1 MENWLA
7 LIPGLFLG
15 IALSASSGFRV
26 FVPLLISNLAVKFGA
41 ISITPDFAW
50 MASHTATGILSVA
63 CVAEIASYYV
73 TYIDNLLDSIALPAS
88 VIAGT
93 LLTSQFLPIDDPAIK
108 WGLGLLAGGGVAGT
122 IQSSTTLLRLASTK
136 FTGGFGNAF
145 VSSFENFTSV
155 IVTIL
160 AIWLPLIMGVSAL
173 LLSIFLLRKVFK
185 KKAKNNTNLQ

>member
-7 LIPGLFLG
+7 LLPGLFLG
-15 IALSASSGFRV
+15 LALSASSGFRV

-41 ISITPDFAW
+41 IGITPDFTW

-63 CVAEIASYYV
+63 CIAEIASYYV

-145 VSSFENFTSV
+145 ISSFENFASV

-160 AIWLPLIMGVSAL
+160 AIWLPIIMGVSAL

-185 KKAKNNTNLQ
+185 KKAKNNTSLQ

>member
-7 LIPGLFLG
+7 LLPGLFLG

-26 FVPLLISNLAVKFGA
+26 FVPLLVSNLAVKFGA

-145 VSSFENFTSV
+145 ISSFENFASV

-160 AIWLPLIMGVSAL
+160 AIWLPIIMGVSAL
-173 LLSIFLLRKVFK
+173 LLSIFLLKKVFK
-185 KKAKNNTNLQ
+185 KKAKNNTSLQ

>member
-7 LIPGLFLG
+7 LVPSLFLG
-15 IALSASSGFRV
+15 IALSASSGFRI
-26 FVPLLISNLAVKFGA
+26 FVPLLVSNLAVKFGA
-41 ISITPDFAW
+41 IGITPDFAW
-50 MASHTATGILSVA
+50 MASNTATGILSIA
-63 CVAEIASYYV
+63 CLAEIASYYV
-73 TYIDNLLDSIALPAS
+73 TYIDNILDSIALPAS

-136 FTGGFGNAF
+136 FTGGIGNGF
-145 VSSFENFTSV
+145 ISTFENFTSV

-160 AIWLPLIMGVSAL
+160 AIWLPIIMGVLAIIL
-173 LLSIFLLRKVFK
+173 TVFLLRKVFRK
-185 KKAKNNTNLQ
+185 KSKNTNLQ

>member
-7 LIPGLFLG
+7 LVPGLFLG

-26 FVPLLISNLAVKFGA
+26 FVPLLVSNLAVKFGA
-41 ISITPDFAW
+41 ISITPDFEW
-50 MASHTATGILSVA
+50 MASTTATGILSVA

-73 TYIDNLLDSIALPAS
+73 TYIDNLLDSVALPAS

-136 FTGGFGNAF
+136 FTGGLGNAF

-155 IVTIL
+155 VVTIL
-160 AIWLPLIMGVSAL
+160 AIWLPIIVGVLAV
-173 LLSIFLLRKVFK
+173 LLSVFLLRKLFK
-185 KKAKNNTNLQ
+185 KKEKNTTSLQ

>member
-7 LIPGLFLG
+7 LVPGLFLG
-15 IALSASSGFRV
+15 IALSASSGFRI
-26 FVPLLISNLAVKFGA
+26 FVPLLVSNFAVKFGA

-50 MASHTATGILSVA
+50 MASHTATIILAVA
-63 CVAEIASYYV
+63 CVAEVASYYI

-136 FTGGFGNAF
+136 FTGGVGNAF

-160 AIWLPLIMGVSAL
+160 AIWLPIIMGVSAL

-185 KKAKNNTNLQ
+185 KKAKNNTSLQ